1 MTIGYDAPAKKPGL
15 MQEMIKKFYAPGKEK
30 VIMDQLMKAYKAYHI
45 VRKVPDQFE
54 FTADFS

>member
-1 MTIGYDAPAKKPGL
+1 MAIGYD
-15 MQEMIKKFYAPGKEK
+15 APGKEK